1 MRLKQ
6 VGVLA
11 GLTPM
16 STPTVGMITSFTSY
30 QKLLLR
36 GGVGVGGQTIQDII
50 NFHDDHPLLLATG
63 DHEGISLRLRVDCE
77 RDEPFFVIILT
88 TKWLLREM
96 DPSRPIET
104 DETYKVIHEGYPLT
118 LIGQS
123 DMDRKFHIR

>member
-1 MRLKQ
+1 M
-6 VGVLA
+6 
-11 GLTPM
+11 TPM

-63 DHEGISLRLRVDCE
+63 DHEGIPLRLIVDCE

-88 TKWLLREM
+88 TKWLLGEV

-118 LIGQS
+118 LIGQN